1 MQFIEDS
8 GQRYAIHRGLCGR
21 RQTNPRDLKNGSV
34 QFFTL
39 PAKGGRGWGEGGQ

>member
-8 GQRYAIHRGLCGR
+8 GHRYAIHRGLCGR
-21 RQTNPRDLKNGSV
+21 RQANPRDLKNESV

-39 PAKGGRGWGEGGQ
+39 PVQ